1 MEDNEKLV
9 VSPGEATEEFK
20 ESAAPE
26 AAEAANEEVEE
37 NAAPEGAGAAT
48 EEIEGAEAPE
58 DYSFENFEES
68 EATPSSDSNGISD
81 DLRELQ
87 NSAANIKPVKKKS
100 KLMAPIIISVAI
112 VAVAAIAALV
122 MMLFFNK
129 NIDGSWYYEQ
139 EVPTGYAES
148 SADEPPT
155 VKIGYYFVFEG
166 NNKLTVKSG
175 STSGSGTYTF
185 RTGSVEGEPIGE
197 PVVDLNFIDPLSNQ
211 PITQTFKAEISGN
224 VFTGKK
230 LKLTSLTNNE
240 FSLNLESKN
249 YEKPELKLEGDFVA
263 DKETEGK
270 WITVQNGYGVTY
282 TMSYEFKSDGTVS
295 IVTVQKIS
303 SAMSGSGK
311 DIEYTVTID
320 GVYTCNKGKFEITYN
335 MGGENQKAEL
345 PYAVKEKGN
354 MLTISAAQDIDYY
367 KVGSASADE
376 ILNPPATTAPAV
388 EEAPKQA
395 QEQATT
401 KAK

>member
-9 VSPGEATEEFK
+9 PSPEEAQEEPVTT
-20 ESAAPE
+20 ESAE
-26 AAEAANEEVEE
+26 AVTENFEESAEAATENFEES
-37 NAAPEGAGAAT
+37 APSQT
-48 EEIEGAEAPE
+48 HP
-58 DYSFENFEES
+58 FENFEEP
-68 EATPSSDSNGISD
+68 ETAQPVDANGISD

-87 NSAANIKPVKKKS
+87 NSAAEIKPAKKKS

-129 NIDGSWYYEQ
+129 NIDGTWYYEQ
-139 EVPTGYAES
+139 EVQTGYAES

-155 VKIGYYFVFEG
+155 VKIGYYFIFEG
-166 NNKLTVKSG
+166 NNKMTVKSG
-175 STSGSGTYTF
+175 SASGSGTYTF

-197 PVVDLNFIDPLSNQ
+197 PVVDLNFIDPLSSQ

-230 LKLTSLTNNE
+230 LKLTAISNDQLT
-240 FSLNLESKN
+240 LNFDSKN
-249 YEKPELKLEGDFVA
+249 YEKPELKRDGDFVA

-295 IVTVQKIS
+295 IVTVQKID
-303 SAMSGSGK
+303 ATMSGSGK
-311 DIEYTVTID
+311 DLEYTVTID
-320 GVYTCNKGKFEITYN
+320 GIYSCNKGKFEITYN
-335 MGGENQKAEL
+335 MGGENQKADL

-354 MLTISAAQDIDYY
+354 VLTITGAQDIDYY

-376 ILNPPATTAPAV
+376 MLNSPATTAPAT
-388 EEAPKQA
+388 EAA
-395 QEQATT
+395 QQQTTNEAAQQQTT
-401 KAK
+401 KAN